1 MSEEPISPWTRYEL
15 GRDTQEKW
23 IQGFLADGRDLA
35 EIMASEGEQCL
46 RTLRLVEEKLS
57 QPDVTQEERERLL
70 RVKEWLRGRLSR
82 LD

>member
-1 MSEEPISPWTRYEL
+1 MEEPIIPWTRYEL
-15 GRDTQEKW
+15 GRDVEEKW

-35 EIMASEGEQCL
+35 EIMQREGEQCL
-46 RTLRLVEEKLS
+46 RKMRLVEEKLRH
-57 QPDVTQEERERLL
+57 PDLTQEEREHLL